1 MRSSRKRSQ
10 GKARKANAK
19 SQPCHPSSEESVG
32 ETSPVLASKDIEGA
46 LLLYSTALDSYKND
60 DHEAATSKLEKAL
73 MMVQGPEPEA
83 VHLACNVRYFMSE
96 TGIAL
101 ADLQDRDLF
110 DWELDKYI
118 SMLVKSYNAS
128 LSVRE
133 SVKFCERIAML
144 CLKRMEDP
152 SMYGSERLFNQSV
165 ATIMDAEADEIE
177 HYKALCSQ

>member
-10 GKARKANAK
+10 GKARKEANTK
-19 SQPCHPSSEESVG
+19 SQPSHPTSEASVG

-60 DHEAATSKLEKAL
+60 DHEAANSKLEKAL

-177 HYKALCSQ
+177 HYKAL